1 MAARIQIFAKEIL
14 IPASCLSGPTKVIG
28 SVSSLSPADFFL
40 LIRAK
45 DGGPLP
51 HSVMIAESRIG
62 IVILEADD

>member
-1 MAARIQIFAKEIL
+1 MAVLLRIIVKEIL
-14 IPASCLSGPTKVIG
+14 IAASCLPGPTKVIG
-28 SVSSLSPADFFL
+28 SVSSLSHADFFL